1 MSIPGRTSNP
11 LCHVLN
17 GTLLGT
23 TAPQDLYIVPLNSEA
38 KAVLDTH
45 FAAYGA
51 YTTVAITQ
59 VDAGRGGYGQTGED
73 YKAIKL
79 DLSA

>member
-1 MSIPGRTSNP
+1 MSIPDRTSNP
-11 LCHVLN
+11 LCHVID
-17 GTLLGT
+17 GTRQT
-23 TAPQDLYIVPLNSEA
+23 TPAPQDLFIVPLNSEA
-38 KAVLDTH
+38 KAVLDAH
-45 FAAYGA
+45 FASYGS

-73 YKAIKL
+73 YKALKF

>member
-1 MSIPGRTSNP
+1 MAHTRTSNP
-11 LCHVLN
+11 LCHVLD
-17 GTLLGT
+17 GSLDATA
-23 TAPQDLYIVPLNSEA
+23 APQDLYLIPLNNEA
-38 KAVLDTH
+38 GDLLNAH

-59 VDAGRGGYGQTGED
+59 VDTGRGGYEQTNG
-73 YKAIKL
+73 KPVGVKL